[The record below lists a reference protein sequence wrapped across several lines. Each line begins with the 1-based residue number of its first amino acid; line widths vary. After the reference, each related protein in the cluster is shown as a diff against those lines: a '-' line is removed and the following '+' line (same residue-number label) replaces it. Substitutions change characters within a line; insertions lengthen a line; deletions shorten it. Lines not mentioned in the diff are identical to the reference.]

1 MYLDERGYLVLKT
14 IVNNPSITGKEVEQS
29 LDLSRK
35 QVSYTMDKINQ
46 YLADN
51 GLPKIER
58 LRTGKFVIPVPV
70 LEQYQTE
77 DIGIKDST
85 YVYSDKERGALIFLI
100 LLCTREELS
109 IYHFTSKLDISK
121 NTFLI
126 DVKKLEERLAPYDL
140 GIHYSRQDGY
150 HLAGSEFCKRE
161 AMIPIVRQILNMP
174 NGQEAILEISQVDP
188 ELMEQVRG
196 QISEIEN
203 KLKIRF
209 TDERLRELP
218 YILCLVLIRIK
229 KGRILEDLPESFQHI
244 AGTKEYS
251 VMVEFAKE
259 HDVAWQ
265 TEKIFFAA
273 QIQISN
279 YHRFQSDNLRSEV
292 EIMEAARQVIDNF
305 EKIICVN
312 IKERDILLEALF
324 QHVKPAFYRVKYHYH
339 IEQSIVDMVLPRYS
353 SLHAMVKRSMK
364 PLEELAG
371 SEFPDEELVY
381 ITALFGA
388 WLQREGIL
396 DIENQ
401 KKRAVIV
408 CANGVSVSNFLF
420 FTLRELFPE
429 IEFLT
434 CLSMRDFT
442 EYKEEFELVFTMVR
456 LETDKLQFLVKPFLD
471 EASKHKFR
479 EKVLSEINGIMPH
492 EVDVTEIVRAVE
504 QHAVIEDRDA
514 LVREINR
521 VLNPV
526 NVQGTAERTAE
537 MKEQP
542 MLADVLTKETVQI
555 SEEPME
561 WEDAVRAASAPLLA
575 RGDIEQRYVE
585 RMVQIIREDK
595 PYIMIADG
603 VIIAHAGVED
613 GAGRICISLLKFPER
628 IDINGYLNADIVI
641 VLGTPDATNHL
652 GVLFQLN
659 EILEDPSA
667 LKKLKQAKQPEE
679 ILTIVQKEK
688 EKSLC

>member
-1 MYLDERGYLVLKT
+1 VYLDERGYLVLKT

-126 DVKKLEERLAPYDL
+126 DVKKLEERLAPYGL

-174 NGQEAILEISQVDP
+174 NGQEAIMEISQVDP

-229 KGRILEDLPESFQHI
+229 KGRILEDLPESFQYI

-279 YHRFQSDNLRSEV
+279 YHSFQSDNLRSEV

-312 IKERDILLEALF
+312 IKEQDILLEALF

-339 IEQSIVDMVLPRYS
+339 IEQSIVDMVFPRYS

-537 MKEQP
+537 IKEQP
-542 MLADVLTKETVQI
+542 MLADVLTKETIRI
-555 SEEPME
+555 SEKPME
-561 WEDAVRAASAPLLA
+561 WEDAVRTASAPLLA

-613 GAGRICISLLKFPER
+613 GAGRICISLLKLPER

>member
-126 DVKKLEERLAPYDL
+126 DVKKLEERLAPYGL

-174 NGQEAILEISQVDP
+174 NGQEAIMEISQVDP

-279 YHRFQSDNLRSEV
+279 YHSFQSDNLRSEV

-312 IKERDILLEALF
+312 IKEQDILLEALF

-537 MKEQP
+537 IKEQP
-542 MLADVLTKETVQI
+542 MLADVLTKETIRI
-555 SEEPME
+555 SEKPME
-561 WEDAVRAASAPLLA
+561 WEDAVRTASAPLLA

-613 GAGRICISLLKFPER
+613 GAGRICISLLKLPER

>member
-100 LLCTREELS
+100 LLCAREELS

-126 DVKKLEERLAPYDL
+126 DVKKLEERLAPYGL

-279 YHRFQSDNLRSEV
+279 YHSFQSDNLRSEV

-312 IKERDILLEALF
+312 IKEQDILLEALF

-537 MKEQP
+537 IKEQP
-542 MLADVLTKETVQI
+542 MLADVLTKETIRI
-555 SEEPME
+555 SEKPME
-561 WEDAVRAASAPLLA
+561 WEDAVRTASAPLLA

-613 GAGRICISLLKFPER
+613 GAGRICISLLKLPER
-628 IDINGYLNADIVI
+628 IDINGYLNADMVI

-679 ILTIVQKEK
+679 ILTIVVKEK

>member
-126 DVKKLEERLAPYDL
+126 DVKKLEERLAPYSL

-174 NGQEAILEISQVDP
+174 NGQEAIMEISQVDP

-279 YHRFQSDNLRSEV
+279 YHSFQSDNLRSEV

-312 IKERDILLEALF
+312 IKEQDILLEALF

-537 MKEQP
+537 IKEQP
-542 MLADVLTKETVQI
+542 MLADVLTKETIRI
-555 SEEPME
+555 SEKPME
-561 WEDAVRAASAPLLA
+561 WEDAVRTASAPLLA

-613 GAGRICISLLKFPER
+613 GAGRICISLLKLPER

-688 EKSLC
+688 EK

>member
-174 NGQEAILEISQVDP
+174 NGQEAIMEISQVDP

-279 YHRFQSDNLRSEV
+279 YHSFQSDNLRSEV

-537 MKEQP
+537 IKEQP
-542 MLADVLTKETVQI
+542 MLADVLTKETIRI
-555 SEEPME
+555 SEKPME
-561 WEDAVRAASAPLLA
+561 WEDAVRTASAPLLA

-613 GAGRICISLLKFPER
+613 GAGRICISLLKLPER

>member
-126 DVKKLEERLAPYDL
+126 DVKKLEERLAPYGL

-174 NGQEAILEISQVDP
+174 NGQEAIMEISQVDP

-279 YHRFQSDNLRSEV
+279 YHSFQSDNLRSEV

-312 IKERDILLEALF
+312 IKEQDILLEALF

-339 IEQSIVDMVLPRYS
+339 IEQSIVDMVFPRYS

-537 MKEQP
+537 IKEQP
-542 MLADVLTKETVQI
+542 MLADVLTKETIRI
-555 SEEPME
+555 SEKPME
-561 WEDAVRAASAPLLA
+561 WEDAVRTASAPLLA

-613 GAGRICISLLKFPER
+613 GAGRICISLLKLPER

-688 EKSLC
+688 EKLLC

>member
-126 DVKKLEERLAPYDL
+126 DVKKLEERLAPYGL

-174 NGQEAILEISQVDP
+174 NGQEAIMEISQVDP

-279 YHRFQSDNLRSEV
+279 YHSFQSDNLRSEV

-312 IKERDILLEALF
+312 IKEQDILLEALF

-537 MKEQP
+537 IKEQP
-542 MLADVLTKETVQI
+542 MLADVLTKETIRI
-555 SEEPME
+555 SEKPME
-561 WEDAVRAASAPLLA
+561 WEDAVRTASAPLLA

-613 GAGRICISLLKFPER
+613 GAGRICISLLKLPER
-628 IDINGYLNADIVI
+628 IDINGYLNADMVI

>member
-126 DVKKLEERLAPYDL
+126 DVKKLEERLAPYGL

-174 NGQEAILEISQVDP
+174 NGQEAIMEISQVDP

-279 YHRFQSDNLRSEV
+279 YHSFQSDNLRSEV

-312 IKERDILLEALF
+312 IKEQDILLEALF

-537 MKEQP
+537 IKEQP
-542 MLADVLTKETVQI
+542 MLADVLTKETIRI
-555 SEEPME
+555 SEKPME
-561 WEDAVRAASAPLLA
+561 WEDAVRTASAPLLA

-613 GAGRICISLLKFPER
+613 GAGRICISLLKLPER

-667 LKKLKQAKQPEE
+667 LKKLKLAKQPEE

>member
-174 NGQEAILEISQVDP
+174 NGQEAIMEISQVDP

-279 YHRFQSDNLRSEV
+279 YHSFQSDNLRSEV

-312 IKERDILLEALF
+312 IKEQDILLEALF

-537 MKEQP
+537 IKEQP
-542 MLADVLTKETVQI
+542 MLADVLTKETIRI
-555 SEEPME
+555 SEKPME
-561 WEDAVRAASAPLLA
+561 WEDAVRTASAPLLA

-585 RMVQIIREDK
+585 RMVQIIQEDK

-613 GAGRICISLLKFPER
+613 GAGRICISLLKLPER

>member
-126 DVKKLEERLAPYDL
+126 DVKKLEERLAPYGL

-174 NGQEAILEISQVDP
+174 NGQEAIMEISQVDP

-229 KGRILEDLPESFQHI
+229 KGRILEDLPESFQYI

-279 YHRFQSDNLRSEV
+279 YHSFQSDNLRSEV

-312 IKERDILLEALF
+312 IKEQDILLEALF

-339 IEQSIVDMVLPRYS
+339 IEQSIVDMVFPRYS

-537 MKEQP
+537 IKEQP
-542 MLADVLTKETVQI
+542 MLADVLTKETIRI
-555 SEEPME
+555 SEKPME
-561 WEDAVRAASAPLLA
+561 WEDAVRTASAPLLA

-613 GAGRICISLLKFPER
+613 GAGRICISLLKLPER

-659 EILEDPSA
+659 EILEDPAA

>member
-1 MYLDERGYLVLKT
+1 VYLDERGYLVLKT

-126 DVKKLEERLAPYDL
+126 DVKKLEERLAPYGL

-174 NGQEAILEISQVDP
+174 NGQEAIMEISQVDP

-279 YHRFQSDNLRSEV
+279 YHSFQSDNLRSEV

-312 IKERDILLEALF
+312 IKEQDILLEALF

-537 MKEQP
+537 IKEQP
-542 MLADVLTKETVQI
+542 MLADVLTKETIRI
-555 SEEPME
+555 SEKPME
-561 WEDAVRAASAPLLA
+561 WEDAVRTASAPLLA

-613 GAGRICISLLKFPER
+613 GAGRICISLLKLPER
-628 IDINGYLNADIVI
+628 IDINGYLNADMVI

-679 ILTIVQKEK
+679 ILTIVVKEK

>member
-126 DVKKLEERLAPYDL
+126 DVKKLEERLAPYGL

-174 NGQEAILEISQVDP
+174 NGQEAIMEISQVDP

-279 YHRFQSDNLRSEV
+279 YHSFQSDNLRSEV

-312 IKERDILLEALF
+312 IKEQDILLEALF

-364 PLEELAG
+364 PLEELVG

-537 MKEQP
+537 IKEQP
-542 MLADVLTKETVQI
+542 MLADVLTKETIRI
-555 SEEPME
+555 SEKPME
-561 WEDAVRAASAPLLA
+561 WEDAVRTASAPLLA

-613 GAGRICISLLKFPER
+613 GAGRICISLLKLPER

>member
-126 DVKKLEERLAPYDL
+126 DVKKLEERLAPYGL

-174 NGQEAILEISQVDP
+174 NGQEAIMEISQVDP

-537 MKEQP
+537 IKEQP
-542 MLADVLTKETVQI
+542 MLADVLTKETIRI
-555 SEEPME
+555 SEKPME
-561 WEDAVRAASAPLLA
+561 WEDAVRTASAPLLA

-613 GAGRICISLLKFPER
+613 GAGRICISLLKLPER

>member
-126 DVKKLEERLAPYDL
+126 DVKKLEERLAPYGL

-174 NGQEAILEISQVDP
+174 NGQEAIMEISQVDP

-279 YHRFQSDNLRSEV
+279 YHSFQSDNLRSEV

-312 IKERDILLEALF
+312 IKEQDILLEALF

-537 MKEQP
+537 IKEQP
-542 MLADVLTKETVQI
+542 MLADVLTKETIRI
-555 SEEPME
+555 SEKPME
-561 WEDAVRAASAPLLA
+561 WEDAVRTASAPLLA

-585 RMVQIIREDK
+585 RMVKIIREDK

-613 GAGRICISLLKFPER
+613 GAGRICISLLKLPER

>member
-126 DVKKLEERLAPYDL
+126 DVKKLEERLAPYGL

-174 NGQEAILEISQVDP
+174 NGQEAIMEISQVDP

-279 YHRFQSDNLRSEV
+279 YHSFQSDNLRSEV

-312 IKERDILLEALF
+312 IKEQDILLEALF

-434 CLSMRDFT
+434 CLSMSDFT

-537 MKEQP
+537 IKEQP
-542 MLADVLTKETVQI
+542 MLADVLTKETIRI
-555 SEEPME
+555 SEKPME
-561 WEDAVRAASAPLLA
+561 WEDAVRTASAPLLA

-613 GAGRICISLLKFPER
+613 GAGRICISLLKLPER

>member
-126 DVKKLEERLAPYDL
+126 DVKKLEERLAPYGL

-174 NGQEAILEISQVDP
+174 NGQEAIMEISQVDP

-279 YHRFQSDNLRSEV
+279 YHSFQSDNLRSEV

-312 IKERDILLEALF
+312 IKEQDILLEALF

-514 LVREINR
+514 LVIEINR

-537 MKEQP
+537 IKEQP
-542 MLADVLTKETVQI
+542 MLADVLTKETIRI
-555 SEEPME
+555 SEKPME
-561 WEDAVRAASAPLLA
+561 WEDAVRTASAPLLA

-613 GAGRICISLLKFPER
+613 GAGRICISLLKLPER

>member
-126 DVKKLEERLAPYDL
+126 DVKKLEERLAPYGL

-174 NGQEAILEISQVDP
+174 NGQEAIMEISQVDP

-279 YHRFQSDNLRSEV
+279 YHSFQSDNLRSEV

-312 IKERDILLEALF
+312 IKEQDILLEALF

-408 CANGVSVSNFLF
+408 CANGVSVSNFLSHCGSCF
-420 FTLRELFPE
+420 RRSSSSHA
-429 IEFLT
+429 FL
-434 CLSMRDFT
+434 
-442 EYKEEFELVFTMVR
+442 
-456 LETDKLQFLVKPFLD
+456 
-471 EASKHKFR
+471 
-479 EKVLSEINGIMPH
+479 
-492 EVDVTEIVRAVE
+492 
-504 QHAVIEDRDA
+504 
-514 LVREINR
+514 
-521 VLNPV
+521 
-526 NVQGTAERTAE
+526 
-537 MKEQP
+537 
-542 MLADVLTKETVQI
+542 
-555 SEEPME
+555 
-561 WEDAVRAASAPLLA
+561 
-575 RGDIEQRYVE
+575 
-585 RMVQIIREDK
+585 
-595 PYIMIADG
+595 
-603 VIIAHAGVED
+603 
-613 GAGRICISLLKFPER
+613 
-628 IDINGYLNADIVI
+628 
-641 VLGTPDATNHL
+641 
-652 GVLFQLN
+652 
-659 EILEDPSA
+659 
-667 LKKLKQAKQPEE
+667 
-679 ILTIVQKEK
+679 
-688 EKSLC
+688 

>member
-51 GLPKIER
+51 GLSKIER
-58 LRTGKFVIPVPV
+58 LRTGKFVIPVSV
-70 LEQYQTE
+70 LEQYRTE
-77 DIGIKDST
+77 DIGMKDST

-100 LLCTREELS
+100 LLCAREELS

-126 DVKKLEERLAPYDL
+126 DVKKLEERLAAYGL

-161 AMIPIVRQILNMP
+161 AMIPIIRQILNMP
-174 NGQEAILEISQVDP
+174 NGQEAIMEISQVDQD
-188 ELMEQVRG
+188 LMKQVRG

-218 YILCLVLIRIK
+218 YILCLVLVRIK

-251 VMVEFAKE
+251 VMVEFARE
-259 HDVAWQ
+259 HDVTWQ

-312 IKERDILLEALF
+312 IRERDILLETLF

-353 SLHAMVKRSMK
+353 SLHAMVKKSMI

-371 SEFPDEELVY
+371 NEFPDEELVY

-492 EVDVTEIVRAVE
+492 EVDVTEILRAVE

-514 LVREINR
+514 LAREINK
-521 VLNPV
+521 VLNPG
-526 NVQGTAERTAE
+526 NAQGSADRMAE

-542 MLADVLTKETVQI
+542 MLADVLVKETVQI
-555 SEEPME
+555 SKNLLTWEE
-561 WEDAVRAASAPLLA
+561 AVRTASAPLLE

-603 VIIAHAGVED
+603 VVIAHAGVED
-613 GAGRICISLLKFPER
+613 GAGRICISLLKLPEK
-628 IDINGYLNADIVI
+628 IDVNGYLKADIVI

-667 LKKLKQAKQPEE
+667 LKKLKQAKKPEE
-679 ILTIVQKEK
+679 ILNIVQKEK

>member
-126 DVKKLEERLAPYDL
+126 DVKKLEERLAPYGL

-174 NGQEAILEISQVDP
+174 NGQEAIMEISQVDP

-251 VMVEFAKE
+251 VMVEFAKD

-279 YHRFQSDNLRSEV
+279 YHSFQSDNLRSEV

-312 IKERDILLEALF
+312 IKEQDILLEALF

-537 MKEQP
+537 IKEQP
-542 MLADVLTKETVQI
+542 MLADVLTKETIRI
-555 SEEPME
+555 SEKPME
-561 WEDAVRAASAPLLA
+561 WEDAVRTASAPLLA

-613 GAGRICISLLKFPER
+613 GAGRICISLLKLPER

>member
-1 MYLDERGYLVLKT
+1 VYLDERGYLVLKT

-174 NGQEAILEISQVDP
+174 NGQEAIMEISQVDP

-279 YHRFQSDNLRSEV
+279 YHSFQSGNLRSEV

-312 IKERDILLEALF
+312 IKEWDILLEALF

-537 MKEQP
+537 IKEQP
-542 MLADVLTKETVQI
+542 MLADVLTKETIRI
-555 SEEPME
+555 SEKPME
-561 WEDAVRAASAPLLA
+561 WEDAVRTASAPLLA

-613 GAGRICISLLKFPER
+613 GAGRICISLLKLPER

>member
-126 DVKKLEERLAPYDL
+126 DVKKLEERLAPYGL

-174 NGQEAILEISQVDP
+174 NGQEAIMEISQVDP

-279 YHRFQSDNLRSEV
+279 YHSFQSDNLRSEV

-312 IKERDILLEALF
+312 IKEQDILLEALF

-339 IEQSIVDMVLPRYS
+339 IEQSIVDMVFPRYS

-537 MKEQP
+537 IKEQP
-542 MLADVLTKETVQI
+542 MLADVLTKETIRI
-555 SEEPME
+555 SEKPME
-561 WEDAVRAASAPLLA
+561 WEDAVRTASAPLLA

-613 GAGRICISLLKFPER
+613 GAGRICISLLKLPER

>member
-1 MYLDERGYLVLKT
+1 M
-14 IVNNPSITGKEVEQS
+14 
-29 LDLSRK
+29 
-35 QVSYTMDKINQ
+35 
-46 YLADN
+46 
-51 GLPKIER
+51 
-58 LRTGKFVIPVPV
+58 
-70 LEQYQTE
+70 
-77 DIGIKDST
+77 
-85 YVYSDKERGALIFLI
+85 
-100 LLCTREELS
+100 
-109 IYHFTSKLDISK
+109 
-121 NTFLI
+121 
-126 DVKKLEERLAPYDL
+126 
-140 GIHYSRQDGY
+140 
-150 HLAGSEFCKRE
+150 
-161 AMIPIVRQILNMP
+161 RQILNMP

-561 WEDAVRAASAPLLA
+561 WEDAVRTASAPLLA
-575 RGDIEQRYVE
+575 QGDIEQRYVE

-613 GAGRICISLLKFPER
+613 GAGRICISLLKLPER

>member
-126 DVKKLEERLAPYDL
+126 DVKKLEERLAPYGL

-174 NGQEAILEISQVDP
+174 NGQEAIMEISQVDP

-279 YHRFQSDNLRSEV
+279 YHSFQSDNLRSEV

-312 IKERDILLEALF
+312 IKEQDILLEALF

-537 MKEQP
+537 IKEQP
-542 MLADVLTKETVQI
+542 MLADVLTKETIRI
-555 SEEPME
+555 SEKPME
-561 WEDAVRAASAPLLA
+561 WEDAVRTASAPLLA

-613 GAGRICISLLKFPER
+613 GAGRICISLLKLPER

-688 EKSLC
+688 EK

>member
-174 NGQEAILEISQVDP
+174 NGQEAIMEISQVDP

-279 YHRFQSDNLRSEV
+279 YHSFQSDNLRSEV

-312 IKERDILLEALF
+312 IKEQDILLEALF

-537 MKEQP
+537 IKEQP
-542 MLADVLTKETVQI
+542 MLADVLTKETIRI
-555 SEEPME
+555 SEKPME
-561 WEDAVRAASAPLLA
+561 WEDAVRTASAPLLA

-613 GAGRICISLLKFPER
+613 GAGRICISLLKLPER

>member
-126 DVKKLEERLAPYDL
+126 DVKKLEERLAPYGL

-174 NGQEAILEISQVDP
+174 NGQEAIMEISQVDP

-229 KGRILEDLPESFQHI
+229 KGRILEDLPESFQYI

-279 YHRFQSDNLRSEV
+279 YHSFQSDNLRSEV

-312 IKERDILLEALF
+312 IKEQDILLEALF

-339 IEQSIVDMVLPRYS
+339 IEQSIVDMVFPRYS

-364 PLEELAG
+364 PLEELVG

-537 MKEQP
+537 IKEQP
-542 MLADVLTKETVQI
+542 MLADVLTKETIRI
-555 SEEPME
+555 SEKPME
-561 WEDAVRAASAPLLA
+561 WEDAVRTASAPLLA

-613 GAGRICISLLKFPER
+613 GAGRICISLLKLPER

>member
-126 DVKKLEERLAPYDL
+126 DVKKLEERLAPYGL

-174 NGQEAILEISQVDP
+174 NGQEAIMEISQVDP

-279 YHRFQSDNLRSEV
+279 YHSFQSDNLRSEV

-312 IKERDILLEALF
+312 IKEQDILLEALF

-537 MKEQP
+537 IKEQP
-542 MLADVLTKETVQI
+542 MLADVLTKETIRI
-555 SEEPME
+555 SEKPME
-561 WEDAVRAASAPLLA
+561 WEDAVRTASAPLLA

-613 GAGRICISLLKFPER
+613 GAGRICISLLKLPER
-628 IDINGYLNADIVI
+628 IDINGYLNADMVI

-688 EKSLC
+688 EK

>member
-70 LEQYQTE
+70 LEQYRTE
-77 DIGIKDST
+77 DIGMKDST

-100 LLCTREELS
+100 LLCAREELS

-126 DVKKLEERLAPYDL
+126 DVKKLEERLAAYGL

-161 AMIPIVRQILNMP
+161 AMIPIIRQILNMP
-174 NGQEAILEISQVDP
+174 NGQEAIMEISQVDQD
-188 ELMEQVRG
+188 LMKQVRG

-218 YILCLVLIRIK
+218 YILCLVLVRIK

-251 VMVEFAKE
+251 VMVEFARE

-279 YHRFQSDNLRSEV
+279 YHRFQSDNLKSEV

-312 IKERDILLEALF
+312 IRERDILLETLF

-353 SLHAMVKRSMK
+353 SLHAMVKKSMI

-371 SEFPDEELVY
+371 NEFPDEELVY

-492 EVDVTEIVRAVE
+492 EVDVTEILRAVE

-514 LVREINR
+514 LAREINK
-521 VLNPV
+521 VLNPG
-526 NVQGTAERTAE
+526 NAQGSVERMAE

-542 MLADVLTKETVQI
+542 VLADVLVKETVQI
-555 SEEPME
+555 SKNLLTWEE
-561 WEDAVRAASAPLLA
+561 AVRTASAPLLE

-613 GAGRICISLLKFPER
+613 GAGRICISLLKLPEK
-628 IDINGYLNADIVI
+628 IDVNGYLKADIVI

-667 LKKLKQAKQPEE
+667 LKKLKQAKKPEE
-679 ILTIVQKEK
+679 ILNIVQKEK

>member
-126 DVKKLEERLAPYDL
+126 DVKKLEERLAPYGL

-174 NGQEAILEISQVDP
+174 NGQEAIMEISQVDP

-279 YHRFQSDNLRSEV
+279 YHSFQSDNLRSEV

-312 IKERDILLEALF
+312 IKEQDILLEALF

-537 MKEQP
+537 IKEQP
-542 MLADVLTKETVQI
+542 MLADVLTKETIRI
-555 SEEPME
+555 SEKPME
-561 WEDAVRAASAPLLA
+561 WEDAVRTASAPLLA

-613 GAGRICISLLKFPER
+613 GAGRICISLLKLPER
-628 IDINGYLNADIVI
+628 IDINGYLNADMVI

-679 ILTIVQKEK
+679 ILTIVVKEK

>member
-174 NGQEAILEISQVDP
+174 NEQEAILEISQVDP

-537 MKEQP
+537 IKEQP
-542 MLADVLTKETVQI
+542 MLADVLTKETIRI
-555 SEEPME
+555 SEKPME
-561 WEDAVRAASAPLLA
+561 WEDAVRTASAPLLA

-613 GAGRICISLLKFPER
+613 GAGRICISLLKLPER

>member
-100 LLCTREELS
+100 LLCAREELS

-126 DVKKLEERLAPYDL
+126 DVKKLEERLAPYGL

-504 QHAVIEDRDA
+504 QHAVIKDRDA

-613 GAGRICISLLKFPER
+613 GAGRICISLLKLPER

>member
-126 DVKKLEERLAPYDL
+126 DVKKLEERLAPYGL

-279 YHRFQSDNLRSEV
+279 YHSFQSDNLRSEV

-312 IKERDILLEALF
+312 IKEQDILLEALF

-537 MKEQP
+537 IKEQP
-542 MLADVLTKETVQI
+542 MLADVLTKETIRI
-555 SEEPME
+555 SEKPME
-561 WEDAVRAASAPLLA
+561 WEDAVRTASAPLLA

-613 GAGRICISLLKFPER
+613 GAGRICISLLKLPER

>member
-58 LRTGKFVIPVPV
+58 LRTGKFVIPIPV
-70 LEQYQTE
+70 LEQYRTE
-77 DIGIKDST
+77 DIGMKDST

-100 LLCTREELS
+100 LLCAREELS

-126 DVKKLEERLAPYDL
+126 DVKKLEERLAAYGL

-161 AMIPIVRQILNMP
+161 AMIPIIRQILNMP
-174 NGQEAILEISQVDP
+174 NGQEAIMEISQVDP
-188 ELMEQVRG
+188 ELMKQVRG
-196 QISEIEN
+196 QISVIEN

-218 YILCLVLIRIK
+218 YILCLVLIRIR

-259 HDVAWQ
+259 HDVVWQ

-279 YHRFQSDNLRSEV
+279 YHSFQSDNLRSEV

-353 SLHAMVKRSMK
+353 SLHAMVKKSMK

-371 SEFPDEELVY
+371 NEFPDEELVY

-396 DIENQ
+396 DIQDQ

-492 EVDVTEIVRAVE
+492 EVDVTEILRAVE

-521 VLNPV
+521 VLNPAT
-526 NVQGTAERTAE
+526 VQGVSERMPE

-542 MLADVLTKETVQI
+542 MLADVLVKETVQV
-555 SEEPME
+555 SEKPLA
-561 WEDAVRAASAPLLA
+561 WEEAVRTASAPLLL

-585 RMVQIIREDK
+585 RMIQIIREDK

-613 GAGRICISLLKFPER
+613 GAGRICISLLKLPKK
-628 IDINGYLNADIVI
+628 IDVNGYLKADIVI
-641 VLGTPDATNHL
+641 VLGTPDATKHL

-667 LKKLKQAKQPEE
+667 LKKLKQAKQPED
-679 ILTIVQKEK
+679 ILNIVQKEK

>member
-126 DVKKLEERLAPYDL
+126 DVKKLEERLAPYSL

-174 NGQEAILEISQVDP
+174 NGQEAIMEISQVDP

-279 YHRFQSDNLRSEV
+279 YHSFQSDNLRSEV

-312 IKERDILLEALF
+312 IKEQDILLEALF

-537 MKEQP
+537 IKEQP
-542 MLADVLTKETVQI
+542 MLADVLTKETIRI
-555 SEEPME
+555 SEKPME
-561 WEDAVRAASAPLLA
+561 WEDAVRTASAPLLA

-613 GAGRICISLLKFPER
+613 GAGRICISLLKLPER

>member
-126 DVKKLEERLAPYDL
+126 DVKKLEERLAPYGL

-174 NGQEAILEISQVDP
+174 NGQEAIMEISQVDP

-279 YHRFQSDNLRSEV
+279 YHSFQSDNLRSEV

-312 IKERDILLEALF
+312 IKEQDILLEALF

-537 MKEQP
+537 IKEQP
-542 MLADVLTKETVQI
+542 MLADVLTKETIRI
-555 SEEPME
+555 SEKPME
-561 WEDAVRAASAPLLA
+561 WEDAVRTASAPLLA
-575 RGDIEQRYVE
+575 RGDIEQCYVE

-613 GAGRICISLLKFPER
+613 GAGRICISLLKLPER

>member
-1 MYLDERGYLVLKT
+1 VYLDERGYLVLKT

-126 DVKKLEERLAPYDL
+126 DVKKLEERLAPYGL

-174 NGQEAILEISQVDP
+174 NGQEAIMEISQVDP

-279 YHRFQSDNLRSEV
+279 YHSFQSDNLRSEV

-312 IKERDILLEALF
+312 IKEQDILLEALF

-537 MKEQP
+537 IKEQP
-542 MLADVLTKETVQI
+542 MLADVLTKETIRI
-555 SEEPME
+555 SEKPME
-561 WEDAVRAASAPLLA
+561 WEDAVRTASAPLLA

-613 GAGRICISLLKFPER
+613 GAGRICISLLKLPER

>member
-1 MYLDERGYLVLKT
+1 
-14 IVNNPSITGKEVEQS
+14 
-29 LDLSRK
+29 
-35 QVSYTMDKINQ
+35 MDKINQ

-126 DVKKLEERLAPYDL
+126 DVKKLEERLAPYGL

-174 NGQEAILEISQVDP
+174 NGQEAIMEISQVDP

-279 YHRFQSDNLRSEV
+279 YHSFQSDNLRSEV

-312 IKERDILLEALF
+312 IKEQDILLEALF

-537 MKEQP
+537 IKEQP
-542 MLADVLTKETVQI
+542 MLADVLTKETIRI
-555 SEEPME
+555 SEKPME
-561 WEDAVRAASAPLLA
+561 WEDAVRTASAPLLA

-613 GAGRICISLLKFPER
+613 GAGRICISLLKLPER